1 MRQII
6 YWVPRVSV
14 VDVLGLCPC
23 SSYASTQPY
32 DMLIH
37 PWMLLLT
44 AIHEAA
50 HAFVVVVTGGHVVA
64 IEIDLPGSGATYWYP
79 RNFNQKT
86 RAEYLVAPAGYL
98 TGGFVGAALV
108 FAGFSILASKI
119 AVFVLAGILLFALIF
134 VVKDRVALP
143 TILLALLIPIPLF
156 LIEHARFLRYYI
168 LWSGT
173 VVSVYNIVLCLHT
186 LVFRIIPGS
195 DAHVFSRLA
204 GGSPRVRCSAQDVCN
219 QHADLTAF
227 MVLQLWGLLWTTISF
242 VFFALAV
249 LGGILAVRCATCSRC
264 PVCTRLMP
272 LRASPLQFHQNL
284 RQQIRQGQRF
294 LPT

>member
-1 MRQII
+1 MAPVDAWPQSALHHFATRSLDLSPENVRWQLTPHPQEQRVTLYVLAAFSAFVAII
-6 YWVPRVSV
+6 YWVPR
-14 VDVLGLCPC
+14 
-23 SSYASTQPY
+23 PY

-50 HAFVVVVTGGHVVA
+50 HAFIVVITGGHVIA

-98 TGGFVGAALV
+98 TGGFVGAGLV
-108 FAGFSILASKI
+108 FAGFSIFASKI

-134 VVKDRVALP
+134 VVKDRVAMP

-173 VVSVYNIVLCLHT
+173 VVGVYNIVLCLHT
-186 LVFRIIPGS
+186 LVFRVIPGS

-204 GGSPRVRCSAQDVCN
+204 GGSPR
-219 QHADLTAF
+219 
-227 MVLQLWGLLWTTISF
+227 LWGLLWTLISF
-242 VFFALAV
+242 VFFTLAV
-249 LGGILAVRCATCSRC
+249 LGGILA
-264 PVCTRLMP
+264 
-272 LRASPLQFHQNL
+272 FHQNL
-284 RQQIRQGQRF
+284 RQQIREGQRF